1 MLHLKLRPLKAL
13 RQGLADGLLNDAR
26 PGEADKR
33 TGFGQNNVTQR
44 GKAGGDAAGGGV
56 RENGDVQQSLFRE
69 PGQSRAGFRHLHERQ
84 NALLHPRAAAG
95 GKKDQGQFVFPG
107 VLDGQ
112 RQLFPYGGAHAAH
125 EKAAVQHAHHAA
137 ASAHGAGGC
146 DHRLVHAGFPA
157 GTVQLGPVAGEAEG
171 ITGRQLFMQLPEG
184 AGVQH
189 AAEPVIGPH
198 GEVVAAQGADGQRR
212 RHVLALAL
220 PAAMGAGD

>member
-1 MLHLKLRPLKAL
+1 MSPSEAKLAVTPPVV
-13 RQGLADGLLNDAR
+13 GSV
-26 PGEADKR
+26 R
-33 TGFGQNNVTQR
+33 TEMYSSPF
-44 GKAGGDAAGGGV
+44 
-56 RENGDVQQSLFRE
+56 SE

-84 NALLHPRAAAG
+84 DALLHPRPAAG
-95 GKKDQGQFVFPG
+95 GKEDQGQLVFPG

-137 ASAHGAGGC
+137 ASAYGAGGC

-157 GTVQLGPVAGEAEG
+157 GAVQLGPVAGEAEG
-171 ITGRQLFMQLPEG
+171 IIGRQLFMQLPEG

-212 RHVLALAL
+212 RHVLRWLS
-220 PAAMGAGD
+220 PPQWGQVTNFSPGT